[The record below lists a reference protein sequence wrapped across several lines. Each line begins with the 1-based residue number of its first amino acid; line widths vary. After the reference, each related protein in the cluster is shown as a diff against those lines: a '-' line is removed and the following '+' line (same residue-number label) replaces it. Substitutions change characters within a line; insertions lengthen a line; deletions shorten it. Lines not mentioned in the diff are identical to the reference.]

1 MKNTAA
7 KIKNNKAE
15 RNKVIFI
22 APAIVIIWLLIIYAL
37 KDIFPF
43 GDGTIVQYDL
53 QYGVVPSSYYHLW
66 DAFHGGNLFY
76 DFTTACGFGRSMLTQ
91 LFYPT
96 NIFILLLKREW
107 IYNGVSIL
115 LILKLAVIA
124 FTSSYAFGKIFPKL
138 PSCYTLL
145 ITVMYTFCGYNLMYY
160 TNIDWLDTVALYP
173 LIVLFAL
180 NMFKGKSKLPY
191 FFALAYTL
199 TFNTY
204 MAWFVVI
211 SLVVFGG
218 TYIFTLESK
227 ENRKND
233 IYRLGI
239 GTGAALIASAYSLYG
254 FYRGITGG
262 ARYGKGNYY
271 FDSVTG
277 TTVESNGLKAI
288 LKTPVQIDII
298 SVLMFLGF
306 ACAISFYILLLA
318 RSVKNKSIRKAALF
332 FTVALVFLILEAVI
346 NGCLLLWH
354 GGSFQHFPYR
364 NGYMVAFFCC
374 LITGYYLSHFADAK
388 GLNFKKD
395 IFNLLPF
402 AICIFLAVGILA
414 YANVFYF
421 ALKHNFTL
429 LNGAIKMQAGSFLY
443 PYSRFVIILIATYI
457 VLQIIKYKKTRGVLT
472 VALALTLTVMNTYRL
487 LGTVNVSTNAIF
499 TEQISEALSV
509 GKKYKQNNEL
519 ERINNPKATTV
530 INYGYWG
537 KVATLSNWTHSL
549 SDTQLSAFDSLGFS
563 HDSTIQYDS
572 GGTQFSKALL
582 RITDSFSDFE
592 LDNMLYNKQGET
604 DGLNFYD
611 NKYTLPLGV
620 CFDKSITETEFE
632 KSDNI
637 FEYQNDIYNNI
648 TRKSKL
654 FIQLNEKAV
663 ETFEEKELF
672 KNEEDENGE
681 KHPVKFNADCCICNY
696 SLKIEGEKALYIQ
709 LTNEDA
715 FITDIKIN
723 GVLLPIFNSNSYDTI
738 NSESSEESIIFP
750 ASNNKNVLEL
760 GAFKD
765 ETVNIEIK
773 FYDENGSSDDI
784 LLYTMDLEKMQ
795 ELCDSLPENDYTVE
809 GDTVRFS
816 TTAKNDGDIVF
827 VPLGYEDKWNCTVN
841 GETVKPVCILGD
853 FIGIEVNAGKND
865 IVLSYSHTQAY
876 ILLASIFIGFA
887 VGIAL
892 LMLEKKYNN
901 KIPEFVYTVMGV
913 LFTLIY
919 GGAVGILYI
928 IPTGYTVVSKIIE
941 LII

>member
-1 MKNTAA
+1 MKNTEN
-7 KIKNNKAE
+7 KLKNNKTE
-15 RNKVIFI
+15 KNKVIFI
-22 APAIVIIWLLIIYAL
+22 APAIVIIWLLVIYAV
-37 KDIFPF
+37 KGIFPF

-53 QYGVVPSSYYHLW
+53 QYGVVPASYIHLW

-76 DFTTACGFGRSMLTQ
+76 DFTTACGFGRGMLNS

-124 FTSSYAFGKIFPKL
+124 FTSSYSFNKIFPKL
-138 PSCYTLL
+138 PSYYTLL

-173 LIVLFAL
+173 LIILCAL

-191 FFALAYTL
+191 FLALAYTL

-218 TYIFTLESK
+218 TYIFALESK
-227 ENRKND
+227 ENRKHD
-233 IYRLGI
+233 IYCLGT

-271 FDSVTG
+271 FDSATG
-277 TTVESNGLKAI
+277 VAVESNGLKAI
-288 LKTPVQIDII
+288 LEAPVQIDLI

-306 ACAISFYILLLA
+306 ACAIAFYILLLV
-318 RSVKNKSIRKAALF
+318 RSVKNKSLRKATLF
-332 FTVALVFLILEAVI
+332 FTVTLVFLLVEGVI
-346 NGCLLLWH
+346 NASLLLWH

-374 LITGYYLSHFADAK
+374 LIIGYYFSNFADAK
-388 GLNFKKD
+388 GVNFKKD
-395 IFNLLPF
+395 ILNLLPF

-414 YANVFYF
+414 YADVFYF
-421 ALKHNFTL
+421 SLKSNFAL
-429 LNGAIKMQAGSFLY
+429 LNGAVKMQAGTFLY
-443 PYSRFVIILIATYI
+443 PYSIFAVILVVTYI
-457 VLQIIKYKKTRGVLT
+457 VLQLIRYKKIRNVLT
-472 VALALTLTVMNTYRL
+472 VMLALALTVMNTYCL
-487 LGTVNVSTNAIF
+487 LGTVNAESKEFF
-499 TEQISEALSV
+499 TGQIQTSLTAGEE
-509 GKKYKQNNEL
+509 YKQNNEF
-519 ERINNPKATTV
+519 ERVNNPDVFAPM
-530 INYGYWG
+530 NYGYWG
-537 KVATLSNWTHSL
+537 NVPTLSNWTHSL
-549 SDTQLSAFDSLGFS
+549 SDTQLSAFDHLGFS
-563 HDSTIQYDS
+563 HYITVQYDG

-582 RITDSFSDFE
+582 RITDSFAKCE
-592 LDNMLYNKQGET
+592 LDDMLYEKRNEHS
-604 DGLNFYD
+604 GLNFYA
-611 NKYTLPLGV
+611 NKYTLPLGL
-620 CFDKSITETEFE
+620 CFDKSITETRFE
-632 KSDNI
+632 NAENT
-637 FEYQNDIYNNI
+637 FEYQNEIYEKL
-648 TRKSKL
+648 TGKSKL
-654 FIQLNEKAV
+654 FTRLNEKAA
-663 ETFEEKELF
+663 ETYQEKEF
-672 KNEEDENGE
+672 YKKEDENGE
-681 KHPVKFNADCCICNY
+681 NHPVKFAADCCICNY
-696 SLKIEGEKALYIQ
+696 SLKIDSKKTLYMC
-709 LTNEDA
+709 LTNEKA
-715 FITDIKIN
+715 YITSIAIN
-723 GVLLPIFNSNSYDTI
+723 GTALPIFSSNSADTT
-738 NSESSEESIIFP
+738 NSESSEENIVFP
-750 ASNNKNVLEL
+750 KTENGNILEL

-773 FYDENGSSDDI
+773 FYNENGGGEDI
-784 LLYTMDLEKMQ
+784 LLYTMDLDKMQ

-841 GETVKPVCILGD
+841 GESVKPVCILGN

-865 IVLSYSHTQAY
+865 IVLSYSHTSAY
-876 ILLASIFIGFA
+876 ISLAAVFAGFA
-887 VGIAL
+887 LGIAL
-892 LMLEKKYNN
+892 LLLEKKFND
-901 KIPEFVYTVMGV
+901 KIPKFVYTVTGV
-913 LFTLIY
+913 AFTLIY